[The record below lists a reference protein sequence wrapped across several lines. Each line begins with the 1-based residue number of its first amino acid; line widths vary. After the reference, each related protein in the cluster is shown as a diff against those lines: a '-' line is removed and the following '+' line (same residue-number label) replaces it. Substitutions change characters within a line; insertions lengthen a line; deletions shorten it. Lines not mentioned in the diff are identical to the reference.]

1 MTVARLVF
9 PALRW
14 RDRDVDGV
22 WPEVRDAIDLGV
34 GGFVVFGGSVSMMRQ
49 LYDRTWDHA
58 GRPLLF
64 AADLERGA
72 GQQLAEATPLP
83 AAAALATLRDQ
94 DVMEVALLTAQE
106 AAAAGIGW
114 VLAPVADL
122 DVEPENPIIGT
133 RSFGPDPAAVAARVA
148 AWIKVVQM
156 EGVLA
161 CAKHFPGHG
170 RTTAD
175 SHSRLPVVSESRPT
189 LEEDLVPF
197 RAAVEA
203 GVASVMMAHVAYPAL
218 DASRMPAS
226 LSPAIVGILRNDLD
240 FGGLIVTDAMI
251 MEGVAVGTRAGEPA
265 AVTAIGAGCD
275 VVLYPK
281 SPRAT
286 VSALEGAVRSSKL
299 NEDRVA
305 ESVSYVERLAGT
317 VAVSGEVLTP
327 LPSYERA
334 LDLAARSVKVIRG
347 ALPRRARGARM
358 RLHIIDDDRV
368 GASVPRFAAPG
379 QAGSD
384 RAAFRRA
391 LLDRGINVVGPD
403 FSGTALHLIAVYSD
417 VRAWKDRSGL
427 APQTVDQIGALI
439 ERAPEATVVLFA
451 HPRLAEQ
458 LPHAAHVICAWSG
471 EPLMQEAVAQRLMAD
486 GNG

>member
-1 MTVARLVF
+1 MTIARLVF

-22 WPEVRDAIDLGV
+22 WPEVRDAIELGV
-34 GGFVVFGGSVSMMRQ
+34 GGFVVFGGSVSMMRE
-49 LYDRTWDHA
+49 LYERTWDHA

-64 AADLERGA
+64 AADFERGA
-72 GQQLAEATPLP
+72 GQQLAEGTPLP
-83 AAAALATLRDQ
+83 PAAALATLRDQ
-94 DVMEVALLTAQE
+94 DVLNAALLTAQE

-122 DVEPENPIIGT
+122 DVESQNPIIGT
-133 RSFGPDPAAVAARVA
+133 RSFGSDPDAVAARVV

-175 SHSRLPVVSESRPT
+175 SHSRLPVVPAARQT
-189 LEEDLVPF
+189 LEQDLKPF

-218 DASRMPAS
+218 DPSRTPAS
-226 LSPAIVGILRNDLD
+226 LSPAIVGMLREDLE

-251 MEGVAVGTRAGEPA
+251 MEGVAAGARQDEPA
-265 AVTAIGAGCD
+265 AVTAVRAGCD

-286 VSALEGAVRSSKL
+286 VSALEAARRSGRLPK
-299 NEDRVA
+299 DKVG
-305 ESVSYVERLAGT
+305 ESVAYVERLAVT
-317 VAVSGEVLTP
+317 VSVTGEVLTP

-334 LDLAARSVKVIRG
+334 LDLAARSVRVLRG
-347 ALPRRARGARM
+347 ALTHRPRGARV

-368 GASVPRFAAPG
+368 GASASPFAAPG
-379 QAGSD
+379 QAGTD

-391 LLDRGINVVGPD
+391 LLQRALEVVDPAVI
-403 FSGTALHLIAVYSD
+403 STADDLIAVYSD
-417 VRAWKDRSGL
+417 VRAWKDRGGL
-427 APQTVDQIGALI
+427 APETVGAVQALI
-439 ERAPEATVVLFA
+439 KRSPGATVVLFA

-458 LPHAAHVICAWSG
+458 LPDATHVIGAWSG
-471 EPLMQEAVAQRLMAD
+471 EPLMQEAAAVRLMAG